1 MLLMCSCI
9 LGIYL
14 FQGYWLYNSYR
25 MRMDQ
30 FNHEVNDA
38 LRSAVFKKQFVDI
51 RNNVSSLHDSVT
63 ADKHQRVR
71 LSASDFNRYKDL
83 RHSLGMIRKPILD
96 DNMDTSSVLLSTD
109 SLSRVYA
116 DTMARQISEL
126 LILNR
131 LYSDSINL
139 IRLDSILRTELRN
152 RDIFAP
158 YRLDTYHISLKGY
171 DRLNPAFRDSIRR
184 SAPAKTFKTPLTPLS
199 STFVQASF
207 EETFGYVMHK
217 MLWAIVSSLVLV
229 ILTTAGFVYMLQ
241 TILKQKKL
249 SEVKNDFINNMT
261 HELKTPIATVSAAVE
276 AMQNFN
282 ALNDTRK
289 TQNYLSIS
297 KQELSRLSDLVEK
310 VLQIAAEEKEE
321 IELFKEPTALGEL
334 IETMLNNYE
343 MVSSKEVK
351 FTFDNQVG
359 DRRVM
364 VDRTHLANA
373 VSNLVD
379 NAIKYSGDTVNIRLN
394 ARIDKGFLELR
405 VIDNGIGIPRNYQEN
420 VFDKFFRVPTGNLH
434 KVKGFG
440 LGLSYVK
447 KVVDMHGGTILL
459 QSEIGKGSEF
469 IIRIPVN

>member
-1 MLLMCSCI
+1 MLPLRKTFPIILVMMTISL
-9 LGIYL
+9 LGIILIQLNWITNAAHIQKEKVEQRYEDVASNVKDTLMLRQYNFPEMSIGSSRTVIGRSGLSMDSYL
-14 FQGYWLYNSYR
+14 LNSMNFKPITAKFSAR
-25 MRMDQ
+25 EVHGIIARALDRAKLDSSSFD
-30 FNHEVNDA
+30 FNVMSKTVTGEA
-38 LRSAVFKKQFVDI
+38 Y
-51 RNNVSSLHDSVT
+51 SSLHTLNFEYSWHDATDSSSQNRGNYNVQIRPLTADVT
-63 ADKHQRVR
+63 A
-71 LSASDFNRYKDL
+71 
-83 RHSLGMIRKPILD
+83 LG
-96 DNMDTSSVLLSTD
+96 
-109 SLSRVYA
+109 A
-116 DTMARQISEL
+116 QSEL
-126 LILNR
+126 LFIIFSNAH
-131 LYSDSINL
+131 YDQMM
-139 IRLDSILRTELRN
+139 ILRSLGWMIIGSI
-152 RDIFAP
+152 IF
-158 YRLDTYHISLKGY
+158 TIIIISAFGLTIQAM
-171 DRLNPAFRDSIRR
+171 LN
-184 SAPAKTFKTPLTPLS
+184 
-199 STFVQASF
+199 
-207 EETFGYVMHK
+207 
-217 MLWAIVSSLVLV
+217 
-229 ILTTAGFVYMLQ
+229 
-241 TILKQKKL
+241 QKKI
-249 SEVKNDFINNMT
+249 SEIKSDFINNMT

-379 NAIKYSGDTVNIRLN
+379 NAIKYSGDAVDIRLN
-394 ARIDKGFLELR
+394 ARLDKGFLELR

-447 KVVDMHGGTILL
+447 KVVEMHGGTILL
-459 QSEIGKGSEF
+459 QSDIGKGSEF